1 MSLRRQNLKGAVI
14 SVQIKTPQLVTI
26 SRQTSLNHYTWL
38 EHEIREVA
46 IRLIE
51 ENWRTGDPIRAIT
64 VGVSRLVPG
73 SEAAEQLDLFD
84 LMGTAAQAGSR
95 DRERQDKMEAA
106 VDALRQKMGNTAVTL
121 GVHRNEEIGVR
132 REWKKKK

>member
-1 MSLRRQNLKGAVI
+1 M
-14 SVQIKTPQLVTI
+14 
-26 SRQTSLNHYTWL
+26 
-38 EHEIREVA
+38 
-46 IRLIE
+46 
-51 ENWRTGDPIRAIT
+51 
-64 VGVSRLVPG
+64 PG
-73 SEAAEQLDLFD
+73 NKAAEQLDLFD
-84 LMGTAAQAGSR
+84 LMGTESQTGSG